1 MKLQI
6 FFIIITIGI
15 LTSCNKPSNSVIDRD
30 LDVLYTELD
39 REIAQSN
46 IYDKEKEQRV
56 IQLRRRYNLSH
67 DQKERT
73 QIINSLIEEFNAYN
87 ADSALYYINCNLRRP
102 DVLSTPG
109 EYTRLNIKRADVLA
123 HAGFFPEAL
132 ATMRRIPTDSLA
144 PSLREIYYSTYCA
157 IFQFLSEY
165 TDNHETAFDHEKRC
179 ALYIDSLSQVIE
191 PKSFN
196 HLVYVMTDKAKKG
209 DMETAISVLSE
220 SIDKY
225 IPGTREYSIL
235 ASTLA
240 YMYKLSGMDDEY
252 KRYITLS
259 AISDVKGAVKENMSF
274 RALATVMFEDG
285 DVERANRYLKKSIA
299 DANFYSA
306 LMRNVQSSKMLPV
319 IDDAY
324 SSMQQQMNNRL
335 RNMLYL
341 SSILSIALVIA
352 IIMIWKQYKI
362 LHQANTEV
370 RNANKELNAMS
381 DKLKETNQELQIKN
395 NELSGLSEELKTK
408 NINLAEK
415 NDELSNVSAKL
426 QLANEELEVKNLKL
440 QDLNRT
446 TKQYAGLFM
455 EYCSSAI
462 SAFQHYQ
469 RSLQVKTVHGGNRTE
484 LLKKI
489 ESTEVT
495 DRLLSNFY
503 AKFDEAILNI
513 FPAFIDKFN
522 ALLKPEEQIILRPG
536 ELLNTELRLF
546 ALIRIG
552 IDDSSKIAEFLRCSI
567 ATIYT
572 YRSKMRKKAL
582 NPDDFENEVRN
593 MA

>member
-1 MKLQI
+1 
-6 FFIIITIGI
+6 
-15 LTSCNKPSNSVIDRD
+15 
-30 LDVLYTELD
+30 
-39 REIAQSN
+39 
-46 IYDKEKEQRV
+46 
-56 IQLRRRYNLSH
+56 
-67 DQKERT
+67 
-73 QIINSLIEEFNAYN
+73 
-87 ADSALYYINCNLRRP
+87 
-102 DVLSTPG
+102 
-109 EYTRLNIKRADVLA
+109 
-123 HAGFFPEAL
+123 
-132 ATMRRIPTDSLA
+132 
-144 PSLREIYYSTYCA
+144 
-157 IFQFLSEY
+157 
-165 TDNHETAFDHEKRC
+165 
-179 ALYIDSLSQVIE
+179 
-191 PKSFN
+191 
-196 HLVYVMTDKAKKG
+196 
-209 DMETAISVLSE
+209 
-220 SIDKY
+220 
-225 IPGTREYSIL
+225 
-235 ASTLA
+235 
-240 YMYKLSGMDDEY
+240 
-252 KRYITLS
+252 
-259 AISDVKGAVKENMSF
+259 
-274 RALATVMFEDG
+274 
-285 DVERANRYLKKSIA
+285 
-299 DANFYSA
+299 
-306 LMRNVQSSKMLPV
+306 
-319 IDDAY
+319 
-324 SSMQQQMNNRL
+324 
-335 RNMLYL
+335 
-341 SSILSIALVIA
+341 
-352 IIMIWKQYKI
+352 MIWKQYKI

-582 NPDDFENEVRN
+582 NPDYFENEVRN